1 MSISDEEKK
10 MKQVL
15 ARYMTCMA
23 SMTLLVAGMTGAM
36 AQTTSSSSGQAY
48 PVKPIRVIVP
58 TGAGGSV
65 DTLARL
71 VGQKMSASLGQQV
84 VVENRSGAGGV
95 IGTEIAARSAPDG
108 YTLLMAY
115 GSHVVN
121 PTLVPKLPYDTVK
134 DFLPITQVAVQPL
147 LVNVHP
153 SLPVKSTKELI
164 ALAKAR
170 PGQLNYGS
178 AGSGS
183 GGHLATEILSMMG
196 RIKMT
201 HVPYKG
207 AAAAMF
213 DVVAGNT
220 QLMIVTLITSLPQV
234 RAGKLRAIGIT
245 SAKRSPIVPEVPA
258 VAETIPGYDVE
269 VSYFLLAPA
278 GTPHDIITKL
288 HAEAA
293 RALKQPDVVERLAR
307 SGTAPVGNTP
317 DETARYIDQEIVKW
331 GKAVKASGAKA
342 Q

>member
-1 MSISDEEKK
+1 MGYS
-10 MKQVL
+10 MCVL
-15 ARYMTCMA
+15 SVA
-23 SMTLLVAGMTGAM
+23 LLAGGA
-36 AQTTSSSSGQAY
+36 TSAAAQAY
-48 PVKPIRVIVP
+48 PAKPIRVIVP
-58 TGAGGSV
+58 SGAGGSV

-84 VVENRSGAGGV
+84 VVENRSGSGGV

-121 PTLVPKLPYDTVK
+121 PTLYPKLSYDTVK

-153 SLPVKSTKELI
+153 ALPVKSVKELI

-170 PGQLNYGS
+170 PGELNYGS

-183 GGHLATEILSMMG
+183 GGHLATEILSMMAE
-196 RIKMT
+196 IKMT

-207 AAAAMF
+207 SAAAMF

-220 QLMIVTLITSLPQV
+220 QLMILTLITSLPQV
-234 RAGKLRAIGIT
+234 RAGKLRAIGVT
-245 SAKRSPIVPEVPA
+245 SSKRSPVVPEVPT
-258 VAETIPGYDVE
+258 VAETIPGYEVE

-278 GTPHDIITKL
+278 GTPRDVITKL
-288 HAEAA
+288 HAEAT

-307 SGTAPVGNTP
+307 DGARPVGNTP
-317 DETARYIDQEIVKW
+317 DETARYIDREIVKW
-331 GKAVKASGAKA
+331 GKAVKASGAKE

>member
-1 MSISDEEKK
+1 MRYGLMRYTMCVLSIAL
-10 MKQVL
+10 L
-15 ARYMTCMA
+15 AGGTTSA
-23 SMTLLVAGMTGAM
+23 A
-36 AQTTSSSSGQAY
+36 AQATSSSSGQAY
-48 PVKPIRVIVP
+48 PTKPIRVIVP
-58 TGAGGSV
+58 SGAGGSV

-71 VGQKMSASLGQQV
+71 VAQKMSASLGQQV
-84 VVENRSGAGGV
+84 VVENRSGSGGV
-95 IGTEIAARSAPDG
+95 IGTEIATRSAPDG

-121 PTLVPKLPYDTVK
+121 PTLYSKLPYDTVK

-153 SLPVKSTKELI
+153 ALPVKSVKELI

-183 GGHLATEILSMMG
+183 GGHLATEILCMMG
-196 RIKMT
+196 GVKMT

-207 AAAAMF
+207 SAAAMF

-220 QLMIVTLITSLPQV
+220 QLMVVTLITSLPQV

-278 GTPHDIITKL
+278 GTPRDIITKL
-288 HAEAA
+288 HAEST
-293 RALKQPDVVERLAR
+293 RTLTQPDVVERLAR
-307 SGTAPVGNTP
+307 DGATPVGNTP

-331 GKAVKASGAKA
+331 GKAVKASGAKV